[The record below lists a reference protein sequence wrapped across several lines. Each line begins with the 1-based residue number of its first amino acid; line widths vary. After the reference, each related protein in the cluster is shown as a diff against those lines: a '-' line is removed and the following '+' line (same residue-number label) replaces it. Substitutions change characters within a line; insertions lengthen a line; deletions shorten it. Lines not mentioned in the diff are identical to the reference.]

1 MNASFIKATAIAL
14 PVLFAALPAR
24 ALECP
29 VPHVLPHA
37 GIITETQPQIREY
50 GATLAG
56 NDTGNAVGVIAQ
68 DLRKKYPGVTDAEI
82 TNFLVT
88 AYCFELKAEGYDGAR
103 ARTRIK
109 NFADRADRLV
119 AEVN

>member
-1 MNASFIKATAIAL
+1 MNASFIKARPSPCPSSSPRCPPGRWNARFPTCCRT
-14 PVLFAALPAR
+14 PASSPR
-24 ALECP
+24 RNRKSANMAP
-29 VPHVLPHA
+29 RWPA
-37 GIITETQPQIREY
+37 
-50 GATLAG
+50 

-88 AYCFELKAEGYDGAR
+88 AYCSELKAEGYDGGR

>member
-29 VPHVLPHA
+29 VPHVLPHP

-56 NDTGNAVGVIAQ
+56 GDTGNAIGVIAQ
-68 DLRKKYPGVTDAEI
+68 DLRTKYPGVTDAEI
-82 TNFLVT
+82 TNFLVS
-88 AYCFELKAEGYDGAR
+88 AYCSELKAEGYQGDR

-109 NFADRADRLV
+109 DFASRADRLV
-119 AEVN
+119 ARQN